1 MATQLQL
8 RRGTT
13 AENDV
18 FTGAVGEVTVDTD
31 TSTLRVHDGIT
42 TGGFMVDTVVA
53 FQAPTAGN
61 NYTWYRKYSSGW
73 VEQGGYCDGNTDYAN
88 NFLILPVQMSNDKY
102 TITVGWTRQDDCSNI
117 IEQTTTGIKIN
128 NRVYADTWYTNNYK
142 GYWRVEG
149 MAA

>member
-13 AENDV
+13 AENNA
-18 FTGAVGEVTVDTD
+18 FTGAIGEVTVDTD
-31 TSTLRVHDGIT
+31 TNALRVHDGST

-61 NYTWYRKYSSGW
+61 NYTWYRKYASGW
-73 VEQGGYCDGNTDYAN
+73 VEQGGIVTSTTDADVTVTY
-88 NFLILPVQMSNDKY
+88 PVAFNDTNYTLVFGVITQNDNASGLQWSGAKTMSASGFTAHVTD
-102 TITVGWTRQDDCSNI
+102 TVRKNWHAI
-117 IEQTTTGIKIN
+117 
-128 NRVYADTWYTNNYK
+128 
-142 GYWRVEG
+142 G